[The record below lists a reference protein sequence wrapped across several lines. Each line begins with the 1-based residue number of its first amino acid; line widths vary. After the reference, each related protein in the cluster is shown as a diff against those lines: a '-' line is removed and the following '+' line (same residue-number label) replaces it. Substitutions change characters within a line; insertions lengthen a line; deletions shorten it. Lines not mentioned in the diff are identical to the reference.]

1 MPIADWTVP
10 MILTTPYGTIDLN
23 GTLVGGG
30 AYLLR
35 PDGCKMGVGVRS
47 TKDDV
52 PQADGSILHHRFL
65 TGTEMVLAIQLW
77 ADKGDSLPA
86 CDAQLQGLLDDLLG
100 AMRSLLNA
108 GDNAGRISWTPA
120 GQNARMLDDIR
131 LAGYPLEAIVDT
143 SAGMELTVL
152 IDTEYPYSQDLTQ
165 TRTGIADGATTVIT
179 NGGTAAY
186 YPVFQANRLNGVT
199 SGSSCSGF
207 TLQNLTTGIDFVY
220 DSTLPGAIA
229 IAGGS
234 YGEIDTF
241 RNSIFRNG
249 NLTNLKAGVDELA
262 SDYFLLETGA
272 NSIKIVGCDV
282 DVLWQNAWA

>member
-1 MPIADWTVP
+1 MPIADWSVP
-10 MILTTPYGTIDLN
+10 MVLTTPYATLDLN

-35 PDGCKMGVGVRS
+35 PDGCKLGQGVRS

-65 TGTEMVLAIQLW
+65 TGTEMLLPIQIW
-77 ADKGDSLPA
+77 VDKGDSLPA
-86 CDAQLQGLLDDLLG
+86 CDTLLQTLLDDLLG

-108 GDNAGRISWTPA
+108 GDNAGRLSWTPA

-131 LAGYPLEAIVDT
+131 LLNYPAETIVDT
-143 SAGMELTVL
+143 SAGLEITVL
-152 IDTEYPYSQDLTQ
+152 IDSEYPYTQDLQ
-165 TRTGIADGATTVIT
+165 ETRTGIANGATTVIT
-179 NGGTAAY
+179 NAGTAAY
-186 YPVFQANRLNGVT
+186 FPVFQANRLNSVT
-199 SGSSCSGF
+199 SGSPCLSF

-249 NLTNLKAGVDELA
+249 NLTNLKAGVDELN
-262 SDYFLLETGA
+262 SDYFLLEPGA
-272 NSIKIVGCDV
+272 NSIKIVGCDI